1 MPKPQSG
8 ALTAGQPSARLL
20 DLTRLISR
28 SGLRQTGLDR
38 VEAKYLERFL
48 QEPLPLFSLV
58 RTVEGAGPWRRP
70 VFTLLDHQGT
80 AALADRLLGV
90 TPFGRPDLRAIVRRR
105 ARPAQRAAFADL
117 RRLGIEHGDARNLAP
132 MLERHLPKGAAWVN
146 CSHLNMETTTV
157 FDAMR
162 SIDGGR
168 SSVFIHDVIP
178 LDYPAYTMPHTAESF
193 AKTLRHTSEY
203 ADLVICNSDRT
214 RQTAARHFEIAGRIP
229 PMITAHL
236 GVDLPVPDPRG
247 IPAGIDTRKPYFVI
261 LGTIEPRKNHTLLLD
276 IWDQF
281 SATLPDEKIPNL
293 LIIGKRGWLNKEV
306 FARLDTS
313 PLIGRYLHEMANL
326 DDSAVA
332 ALIAGAQALL
342 MPSFVEGFGLPPAEA
357 LGLGTPALV
366 NDLPVYR
373 EVLGNNPVYVPVT
386 DMYSW
391 AEKILELARTKRKER
406 KAAVGE
412 ASWLPTWQEH
422 FNLVLKVT

>member
-1 MPKPQSG
+1 MSKPQSG

-20 DLTRLISR
+20 DLTRLVSR
-28 SGLRQTGLDR
+28 SGLQQTGLDR

-58 RTVEGAGPWRRP
+58 RTVAGGGPWRHP
-70 VFTLLDHQGT
+70 VFTLLDRQGS
-80 AALADRLLGV
+80 AALADRLLGI
-90 TPFGRPDLRAIVRRR
+90 TPFGRPDLRAILRRR
-105 ARPAQRAAFADL
+105 ARPAQRAAYADL
-117 RRLGIEHGDARNLAP
+117 RRLGLEHSDARGLAP
-132 MLERHLPKGAAWVN
+132 MLERHLPKGTAWVN
-146 CSHLNMETTTV
+146 CSHLNMETPVV
-157 FDAMR
+157 FEAMT

-178 LDYPAYTMPHTAESF
+178 LDYPAYTMPHAAESF
-193 AKTLRHTSEY
+193 SKTLRHASEY
-203 ADLVICNSDRT
+203 ADLIICNSDHT
-214 RQTAARHFEIAGRIP
+214 RQTATRHFEIAGRVP

-236 GVDLPVPDPRG
+236 GVDLPVPDPSA
-247 IPAGIDTRKPYFVI
+247 IPSGIDTGKPYFVV

-276 IWDQF
+276 IWEHF
-281 SATLPDEKIPNL
+281 AAILPDQQIPKL

-313 PLIGRYLHEMANL
+313 PLIGRYLHEMPNL

-332 ALIAGAQALL
+332 ALITGAQALL
-342 MPSFVEGFGLPPAEA
+342 MPSVVEGFGLPPAEA
-357 LGLGTPALV
+357 LALGTPALV

-373 EVLGNNPVYVPVT
+373 EVLGNNPVYLPVT

-391 AEKILELARTKRKER
+391 AEKILELARADRKER